1 MGLASSMCQT
11 MLYIRGYYSYY
22 VGFGINDDVFI
33 PDDTDSPLW
42 YLNNRERKTFSL
54 RVVLSYNCD
63 SKSMTI

>member
-1 MGLASSMCQT
+1 MGLASYMFQT
-11 MLYIRGYYSYY
+11 ILYMQGYYSYY
-22 VGFGINDDVFI
+22 VGFGINDGASI

-42 YLNNRERKTFSL
+42 YLNNRDRKAFSL